1 MRNVRYNIPEIK
13 VLGNAAVVIQGI
25 KSPSNLELNGDQ
37 TPPPAYEL
45 DE

>member
-1 MRNVRYNIPEIK
+1 MKYNKPEIE
-13 VLGNAAVVIQGI
+13 VLGNAAVVIQGV
-25 KSPSNLELNGDQ
+25 KTSSNADTNGDQ